1 MVSPTQQTESIRR
14 RKRTTNGRSNKRK
27 HARYPTP
34 PFPVHPE
41 GYGSTAA
48 DAKCPQPVDPNKP

>member
-14 RKRTTNGRSNKRK
+14 RKRTTNGRSNKLK

-41 GYGSTAA
+41 GYDANAA
-48 DAKCPQPVDPNKP
+48 DAKPQQPVDPNKP